1 MAKKS
6 KATVKTKYENKDL
19 VPGTIYTFSTFA
31 EGFVVGMFLK
41 MDGGYL
47 EILVLTSD
55 WWPHATGKIMLFDVE
70 KIFDFPYV

>member
-1 MAKKS
+1 MAKRNKP
-6 KATVKTKYENKDL
+6 TVKTKYEEKDL
-19 VPGTIYTFSTFA
+19 VPGIIYTFSTFA

-41 MDGGYL
+41 MDKGYY

-55 WWPHATGKIMLFDVE
+55 QSPGYAGKIMLFDVE